1 MPDLVNL
8 AERYHL
14 LGVVSQERDDNSG
27 LDGRTDQ
34 HVEPQVVYT
43 TNDKEEANA
52 ICRNSGWVQDG
63 IFIAVS
69 GYRDSQRIPSA
80 SDAEPD
86 EPAPRALSKH
96 NVDQSR

>member
-8 AERYHL
+8 TERYHL

-27 LDGRTDQ
+27 LDGRNDQ

-43 TNDKEEANA
+43 TDDKEEATA
-52 ICRNSGWVQDG
+52 ICRNSGWLQDG

-69 GYRDSQRIPSA
+69 GYRDTKRVPSA
-80 SDAEPD
+80 AD

-96 NVDQSR
+96 DVDQTR